1 MKISSIRTFLIL
13 CIAPSFLSVRSEVAT
28 AVTYYFRGHITSVL
42 ETVTGNVGAF
52 GSMPVGTELYGS
64 CTYYTP
70 NNSPLTYYSY
80 FEIGMGANKFIVGP
94 NTNYVDLP
102 TTGAPGGD
110 PSVFITVGNGAT
122 DTLSLT
128 TGAHIG
134 ALGGQSLGG
143 FNDIGA
149 VLQLTDSIGTASPA
163 ANTTGTNLDISNFN
177 LAQVVL
183 TESGYYNYLLNGTSP
198 GWQKGTVTLDY
209 FSTTP
214 IPEPSGVLLSVA
226 STELA
231 CLRRRR

>member
-1 MKISSIRTFLIL
+1 MKISAIRTFLIL
-13 CIAPSFLSVRSEVAT
+13 CIAPSFLSLPSEAAT
-28 AVTYYFRGHITSVL
+28 AVTYYFRGHLTSVF
-42 ETVTGNVGAF
+42 ESVTGNVGAF

-64 CTYYTP
+64 FTYYTP
-70 NNSPLTYYSY
+70 NNSSLTYYSY
-80 FEIGMGANKFIVGP
+80 FEIGVGANKFIVGP
-94 NTNYVDLP
+94 NTNYVDFP

-134 ALGGQSLGG
+134 ALGGQSIGG

-149 VLQLTDSIGTASPA
+149 VLQLTDSTGTAFPA
-163 ANTTGTNLDISNFN
+163 ANTIGTNLDISNFN

-214 IPEPSGVLLSVA
+214 IPEPSAILIAGLSA
-226 STELA
+226 GLA
-231 CLRRRR
+231 GIRRRR